1 MRAVMI
7 RIEDVTFTYA
17 GRTKPAVRNINL
29 SINRGEFILVVGASG
44 SGKST
49 LLRLLNGL
57 IPHFYEGEFKGR
69 VLVDGVDTR
78 ETTVSKLSRRIGMVF
93 QNPDNQIITLQVK
106 RELVFGLENIGM
118 DRDEMEM
125 RIRKIL
131 GEIHMERIEDK
142 YTDELSGGEKQLL
155 AIAATLAM
163 EPEIIVLDEPTSE
176 LDTANAMRI
185 AGILRKIHEKGKGI
199 VVSEHRLDLFIPL
212 ADRIVIMDGGVIVAD
227 GPVTDI
233 VKEVDFRKHKINE
246 PVAVRIYREITRR
259 GIKIEKIPLGTREV
273 IEFLKEVKKS

>member
-1 MRAVMI
+1 MI

>member
-1 MRAVMI
+1 MI

-17 GRTKPAVRNINL
+17 GRKKPAVRDINL

-57 IPHFYEGEFKGR
+57 IPHFYEGEFRGR

-78 ETTVSKLSRRIGMVF
+78 ETTVSKLSRKIGMVF

-106 RELVFGLENIGM
+106 RELAFGLENIGM
-118 DRDEMEM
+118 DRDEIDS

-131 GEIHMERIEDK
+131 REINMERIEDK

-199 VVSEHRLDLFIPL
+199 IVSEHRLDLFIPL
-212 ADRIVIMDGGVIVAD
+212 ANRIVVIDDGALVAD
-227 GPVTDI
+227 GSVEKI

-246 PVAVRIYREITRR
+246 PVAVRVYREITRR
-259 GIKIEKIPLGTREV
+259 GINIEKIPLGTKDVIDFLREV
-273 IEFLKEVKKS
+273 KRS

>member
-259 GIKIEKIPLGTREV
+259 GIKIEKIPLGIREV

>member
-1 MRAVMI
+1 MI

-259 GIKIEKIPLGTREV
+259 GIKIEKIPLGIREV